1 MAAGEQTYVS
11 VCLGAKDEI
20 PTPTCV
26 LTRTDD
32 DDDAGKRYVLVYLSY
47 QTVIFTRA
55 ETHTFRPVP
64 LSDNPG

>member
-26 LTRTDD
+26 LTRNENDD
-32 DDDAGKRYVLVYLSY
+32 NAGKRYVLVYLSY

-55 ETHTFRPVP
+55 ETHTSRLAP